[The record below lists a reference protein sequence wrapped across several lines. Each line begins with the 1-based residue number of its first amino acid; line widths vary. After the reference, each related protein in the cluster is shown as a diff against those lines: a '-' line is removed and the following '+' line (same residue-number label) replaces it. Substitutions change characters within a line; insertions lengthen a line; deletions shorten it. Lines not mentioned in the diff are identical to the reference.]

1 MGRLIEKYLLL
12 ASKSTLTS
20 TGRLN
25 RVTKGKFT
33 FSLIKTNKLTQ
44 RGVLKNT

>member
-20 TGRLN
+20 TGGLN
-25 RVTKGKFT
+25 RVTKSKFT
-33 FSLIKTNKLTQ
+33 FLLIKQQKTDPTG
-44 RGVLKNT
+44 RS